1 MLKFAIC
8 FMPTD
13 LSEALEIAVRADKLG
28 LHAICPADSQFLC
41 HELFSCLAACA
52 LKTERVL
59 LGPTVTNPVTRHPT
73 VVASA
78 MMTLSELSNGR
89 AFLGIGRGD
98 SAVFMAGLKPSPVSK
113 FEEYIIMLKSLMRGE
128 AVEFNGKK
136 VNLLRSCDVPIYV
149 AATGPRMLQ
158 LAGRV
163 ADGAI
168 MAVGT
173 EEAAVKYAL
182 SHVEKGA
189 QEAGRDPNEIRTIA
203 WIPCAIS
210 SNREKA
216 KRDVSGVVGSMIHFA
231 TGFSPTERGSHMAS
245 EVPEIGLSDDMVNA
259 LRAKYDYS
267 QHGTAGAAHS
277 GHFSEQLIDKF
288 ALAGTVDDCIRGPKR
303 IESLG
308 VNQVTLVLKGDRLE
322 LIEKIAQDIV
332 PEFR

>member
-1 MLKFAIC
+1 MLKFGVC
-8 FMPTD
+8 FLPTD
-13 LSEALEIAVRADKLG
+13 LSETLKIAVRADKLG
-28 LHAICPADSQFLC
+28 LHAVCPADSHFLC
-41 HELFSCLAACA
+41 NEIFSCLAACA
-52 LKTERVL
+52 LKTERVF
-59 LGPTVTNPVTRHPT
+59 LGPTVTNPITRHPT

-113 FEEYIIMLKSLMRGE
+113 FEEYIIMLKGLMGGD
-128 AVEFNGKK
+128 AVEINGKEVK
-136 VNLLRSCDVPIYV
+136 LLHPSNIPVYV

-173 EEAAVKYAL
+173 EEAAVKYAV
-182 SHVEKGA
+182 SHVARGA
-189 QEAGRDPNEIRTIA
+189 QEAGRDPNEIRKIA

-210 SNREKA
+210 SNKEQA

-245 EVPEIGLSDDMVNA
+245 EVPEIGLSDDVVNA

-267 QHGTAGAAHS
+267 QHGSAGAAHS
-277 GHFSEQLIDKF
+277 EHISEQLIDKF
-288 ALAGTVDDCIRGPKR
+288 ALAGTVDNCIRGLKR
-303 IESLG
+303 IEGLG
-308 VNQVTLVLKGDRLE
+308 IDQVTLVLKGDRLE
-322 LIEKIAQDIV
+322 LIERVAQDIV

>member
-1 MLKFAIC
+1 MLQFAVC

-13 LSEALEIAVRADKLG
+13 LSEALKIAVRADKLG

-41 HELFSCLAACA
+41 NELFSYLAACA
-52 LKTERVL
+52 LKTERVF
-59 LGPTVTNPVTRHPT
+59 LGPTVTNPVTRHPS

-113 FEEYIIMLKSLMRGE
+113 FEEYLILLKGLMRGE
-128 AVEFNGKK
+128 AVEFNGKNAK
-136 VNLLRSCDVPIYV
+136 LLHPCNVPVYV

-189 QEAGRDPNEIRTIA
+189 QEVGRDPKEIRAIA

-216 KRDVSGVVGSMIHFA
+216 IKDVSGVVGSMIHFA
-231 TGFSPTERGSHMAS
+231 TGFSPTERGNHMAS

-267 QHGTAGAAHS
+267 QHGAAGAAHS
-277 GHFSEQLIDKF
+277 GHIGEQLIDKF
-288 ALAGTVDDCIRGPKR
+288 ALAGTVDDCIRGLKR
-303 IESLG
+303 IEGLG
-308 VNQVTLVLKGDRLE
+308 PDQVTLVLKGDRLE